1 LIFKDKSGKVMSK
14 KKFCVNKDDAQ
25 LNNNRQAQEV
35 QQEIIP
41 NREDQWIVTYLE
53 KVDNYQLDLFLKIQ
67 Y

>member
-1 LIFKDKSGKVMSK
+1 MSK

>member
-1 LIFKDKSGKVMSK
+1 MSK

-25 LNNNRQAQEV
+25 LNNNHQARDI

-41 NREDQWIVTYLE
+41 TRGDQWIVTYLE
-53 KVDNYQLDLFLKIQ
+53 KVNSCQFKLFLKIQ